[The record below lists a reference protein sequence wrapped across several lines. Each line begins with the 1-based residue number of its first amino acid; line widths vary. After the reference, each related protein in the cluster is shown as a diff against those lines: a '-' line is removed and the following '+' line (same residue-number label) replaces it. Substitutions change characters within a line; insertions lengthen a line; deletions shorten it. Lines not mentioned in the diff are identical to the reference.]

1 MRFNLK
7 WVIKRFFHV
16 SQDHHFEIKYCKE
29 GKNEKEN
36 IWPAEEKKN
45 GQGRGGKKIG
55 DGKYLVSRGEK
66 NREEREGN
74 FFENENNWSVEG

>member
-1 MRFNLK
+1 MYLRIIILKLSIVRREKMRRKLYGQQR
-7 WVIKRFFHV
+7 KRKM
-16 SQDHHFEIKYCKE
+16 DKE
-29 GKNEKEN
+29 
-36 IWPAEEKKN
+36 EEE
-45 GQGRGGKKIG
+45 KIG

>member
-1 MRFNLK
+1 MASRGK
-7 WVIKRFFHV
+7 EKRTR
-16 SQDHHFEIKYCKE
+16 K
-29 GKNEKEN
+29 
-36 IWPAEEKKN
+36 
-45 GQGRGGKKIG
+45 RRKKIG